1 MSSLVVESIGIFC
14 SSSQEN
20 EKKEKKIFKNTIHG
34 YLFYFFVHCFEND
47 LF

>member
-20 EKKEKKIFKNTIHG
+20 EKKKNFKNTIHG

>member
-20 EKKEKKIFKNTIHG
+20 EKKRKKNFQEYHTW
-34 YLFYFFVHCFEND
+34 LFVLFFRT